1 MPEDLTSRALVMSMN
16 TEQGILRFSVG
27 LTLVLAGIG
36 VVFGLFSHSFAIVF
50 DGLYM
55 LVDASMS
62 ALALVVT
69 RLIALSTAPGAAGKL
84 QDRFNMGL
92 WHLEPMV
99 LGLNGFLLIGAAF
112 YALINAIGSLLD
124 GGRTLEFGYAII
136 YSVVALAGCI
146 TMAVVEARAN
156 RSIRSEFVALD
167 VKSWIMSA
175 GITAALL
182 IAFVVGFLIEG
193 TRHEWIT
200 PYIDP
205 AVLAVVCVV
214 IIPIPAG
221 TIRQALAETLL
232 VTPPRLRDQV
242 RAVADEIVRKYGFRR
257 HYAYVA
263 KVGRGKLIELY
274 FVVPTEQ
281 KARRLEE
288 WDAIRDEVGE
298 MIAGDERDRWLTIA
312 FTTDDAWAR

>member
-1 MPEDLTSRALVMSMN
+1 MSMN
-16 TEQGILRFSVG
+16 TEQGILRLSVG
-27 LTLVLAGIG
+27 VTLVLAGIG
-36 VVFGLFSHSFAIVF
+36 IAFGLFSHSFAIVF
-50 DGLYM
+50 DGVYM

-62 ALALVVT
+62 ALALLVT
-69 RLIALSTAPGAAGKL
+69 RLIALSTAPNAAGKL
-84 QDRFNMGL
+84 QERFNMGL

-99 LGLNGFLLIGAAF
+99 LGLNGFLLVGAAF

-124 GGRTLEFGYAII
+124 GGRALEFGYAII
-136 YSVVALAGCI
+136 YSVAALAGCI

-182 IAFVVGFLIEG
+182 IAFAIGFSIEG

-221 TIRQALAETLL
+221 TIRQSLAEILL

-242 RAVADEIVRKYGFRR
+242 KAVADEIVRRHGFRR

-274 FVVPTEQ
+274 FVVPTGQ

-312 FTTDDAWAR
+312 FTTDDTWAR